1 MVSRLPRG
9 TRSRLVSVG
18 AVVVGLAA
26 VYGVATVAR
35 PTTVGSS
42 IQLGHV
48 SRAPV
53 SSAIRACPAPGSAGV
68 TAGSVATTALPG
80 KSTGGSA
87 VISRLTATGTA
98 TTGAL
103 VRTLTAPGV
112 LALSP
117 VSTAAARPA
126 AASHAGAT
134 TGGSGGSGT
143 DGTGTSSN
151 SPAASHSPSASTSP
165 APGPAVATT
174 PGRGGVVVQA
184 TGAMAQGLEVEQVGS
199 DGLATGQCSAP
210 GTDFWFVGPGVASAT
225 HVELYLMNTDSLPA
239 DAEVDA
245 LTDSG
250 PLLGSSDTGIIVPPH
265 SMVVQSLGTYL
276 HGSHALSLHVS
287 TSTGRVAVAVR
298 QASNTTTTDA
308 FGVSTSTA
316 APGGWL
322 PATQPPSTRLTIPG
336 LPGTT
341 GTVTLYLAVP
351 GAANAQVK
359 VTAITAK
366 GTYQPTGGSGIDLPG
381 DSAVATQIASL
392 SGVPAAIRITANVP
406 VTASAVI
413 SGGAP
418 GAPGAI
424 SAAAVPVTEQG
435 VAAANPAGSAGATQ
449 LVISA
454 PGKAVTVRITTA
466 TAKVSLAGQAGTTVT
481 VPAGQTVVTSVLPPP
496 GGGKGPFSVVVT
508 PQPGSGPVYIGR
520 VIRSGG
526 IIRSIMALTS
536 ALTWVPLPPTQDSLN
551 AISSGG

>member
-1 MVSRLPRG
+1 MVSWLPGGARGRLL
-9 TRSRLVSVG
+9 SAG

-26 VYGVATVAR
+26 VYGIGTVTSS
-35 PTTVGSS
+35 TTIGSS
-42 IQLGHV
+42 IQLGHATRV
-48 SRAPV
+48 PV

-80 KSTGGSA
+80 KSTRGRA
-87 VISRLTATGTA
+87 AISRLTATGTA
-98 TTGAL
+98 TTGAP
-103 VRTLTAPGV
+103 VSTLTDPGV

-117 VSTAAARPA
+117 VSAAAAQPAPAGASPSTAPAGTGAGKGSSGA
-126 AASHAGAT
+126 AASNSAAAGST
-134 TGGSGGSGT
+134 P
-143 DGTGTSSN
+143 
-151 SPAASHSPSASTSP
+151 SPT
-165 APGPAVATT
+165 VATT

-184 TGAMAQGLEVEQVGS
+184 TGAMAQGLEVEQVGT
-199 DGLATGQCSAP
+199 DGLATAQCSTP
-210 GTDFWFVGPGVASAT
+210 GTDFWFVGPGVASASQ
-225 HVELYLMNTDSLPA
+225 VDLYLMNTDSQPA

-250 PLLGSSDTGIIVPPH
+250 PLLGSSDSGIIVPPH

-276 HGSHALSLHVS
+276 HGSHALSLNVT
-287 TSTGRVAVAVR
+287 TSTGRVVAAVR
-298 QASNTTTTDA
+298 QANNTTTTNA
-308 FGVSTSTA
+308 FGTTVSAA

-322 PATQPPSTRLTIPG
+322 PATQPPATSLTIPG

-359 VTAITAK
+359 VTAVTAK

-406 VTASAVI
+406 VTASALI
-413 SGGAP
+413 SGGAA

-424 SAAAVPVTEQG
+424 SVAAGPVTEQG
-435 VAAANPAGSAGATQ
+435 VAAANPSGAAGATQ

-466 TAKVSLAGQAGTTVT
+466 TTKVSLAGQAGTTVT
-481 VPAGQTVVTSVLPPP
+481 VPAGSSVVQSVSPPP
-496 GGGKGPFSVVVT
+496 GGGSGPFSVVVT

-526 IIRSIMALTS
+526 VIQTIMPITS
-536 ALTWVPLPPTQDSLN
+536 ALTWVPLPPAEDSLN
-551 AISSGG
+551 ALNRGR

>member
-1 MVSRLPRG
+1 VVSRLPG
-9 TRSRLVSVG
+9 NTRSRLLSAGV
-18 AVVVGLAA
+18 VVVGLAA
-26 VYGVATVAR
+26 VYGI
-35 PTTVGSS
+35 TTVTSPATIGSS
-42 IQLGHV
+42 IQLGHE

-53 SSAIRACPAPGSAGV
+53 SSAIRACPAPGSGGV
-68 TAGSVATTALPG
+68 TAGSVATTALAG
-80 KSTGGSA
+80 QSTGRA

-103 VRTLTAPGV
+103 VRTLTTPGV
-112 LALSP
+112 LTLSP
-117 VSTAAARPA
+117 VSAAAALPA
-126 AASHAGAT
+126 AASPAAAN
-134 TGGSGGSGT
+134 
-143 DGTGTSSN
+143 TGTSS
-151 SPAASHSPSASTSP
+151 HSPSPSP
-165 APGPAVATT
+165 SSSPVPGPAVATT

-199 DGLATGQCSAP
+199 DGLATAQCSAP
-210 GTDFWFVGPGVASAT
+210 GTDFWFVGPGVATAA
-225 HVELYLMNTDSLPA
+225 HVELYLMNTDSQPA

-265 SMVVQSLGTYL
+265 SMVEQSLGTYL
-276 HGSHALSLHVS
+276 HGSHALSLHVT
-287 TSTGRVAVAVR
+287 TSTGRVAAAVR
-298 QASNTTTTDA
+298 QAGNTTTTGA
-308 FGVSTSTA
+308 FGATTSTA
-316 APGGWL
+316 AAGGWL

-413 SGGAP
+413 SGGAS

-424 SAAAVPVTEQG
+424 SAAAVPVSEQG

-481 VPAGQTVVTSVLPPP
+481 VPAGQTAVTSVSPPS
-496 GGGKGPFSVVVT
+496 GGGSGPFSVVVT
-508 PQPGSGPVYIGR
+508 PQPGSGPAYIGR
-520 VIRSGG
+520 VIRSGS
-526 IIRSIMALTS
+526 IIRSIMPLTS

-551 AISSGG
+551 AISPGG

>member
-1 MVSRLPRG
+1 MVSRGAGG
-9 TRSRLVSVG
+9 TRGRLLSAG

-26 VYGVATVAR
+26 VYGVTTLTGPATI
-35 PTTVGSS
+35 GSS
-42 IQLGHV
+42 IQVGHE
-48 SRAPV
+48 SRVPV
-53 SSAIRACPAPGSAGV
+53 SSAIRACPAPGSPGP
-68 TAGSVATTALPG
+68 TAASVATTALPG
-80 KSTGGSA
+80 RSAGGSA
-87 VISRLTATGTA
+87 AISRLTGTGAT
-98 TTGAL
+98 TTGAP

-117 VSTAAARPA
+117 VSTAAAPPVDAPRA
-126 AASHAGAT
+126 GINAGA
-134 TGGSGGSGT
+134 GGGTKAAGGT
-143 DGTGTSSN
+143 V
-151 SPAASHSPSASTSP
+151 SPAPSGSP

-184 TGAMAQGLEVEQVGS
+184 AGAMAQGLEVEQVGA
-199 DGLATGQCSAP
+199 DGLANAQCSAP
-210 GTDFWFVGPGVASAT
+210 GTDFWFVGPGVAGTS
-225 HVELYLMNTDSLPA
+225 HVELYLMNTDGQPA

-276 HGSHALSLHVS
+276 HGSHALSLHVT
-287 TSTGRVAVAVR
+287 TSTGRVAAAVR
-298 QASNTTTTDA
+298 QASNVTTTDA
-308 FGVSTSTA
+308 FGVSSPA
-316 APGGWL
+316 EAPGGWL

-341 GTVTLYLAVP
+341 GAVTLYLAVP
-351 GAANAQVK
+351 GTANAQVK
-359 VTAITAK
+359 VTAVTAK

-413 SGGAP
+413 SGGAA

-424 SAAAVPVTEQG
+424 TAAAVPVAEQG
-435 VAAANPAGSAGATQ
+435 VAAANPTAPAGATQ

-481 VPAGQTVVTSVLPPP
+481 VAAGHTVVTSVSPPK
-496 GGGKGPFSVVVT
+496 GGGPGPFSVVVT
-508 PQPGSGPVYIGR
+508 PQPGSGPAYVGR

-526 IIRSIMALTS
+526 TIRSIMPLTS
-536 ALTWVPLPPTQDSLN
+536 ALTWVPLPPAQDSLN
-551 AISSGG
+551 AIGAGR

>member
-1 MVSRLPRG
+1 VVSRVSGG
-9 TRSRLVSVG
+9 TRGRLLSAG

-26 VYGVATVAR
+26 VYGIATGTGPA
-35 PTTVGSS
+35 TIGSS
-42 IQLGHV
+42 IQLGHQ
-48 SRAPV
+48 SRTPV

-80 KSTGGSA
+80 RSAGGSA
-87 VISRLTATGTA
+87 AISRLTGTGTT
-98 TTGAL
+98 TTGAP
-103 VRTLTAPGV
+103 VRTLTTPGV
-112 LALSP
+112 LTLSP
-117 VSTAAARPA
+117 VSTAAAPPA
-126 AASHAGAT
+126 DAPRAGAS
-134 TGGSGGSGT
+134 TG
-143 DGTGTSSN
+143 
-151 SPAASHSPSASTSP
+151 A
-165 APGPAVATT
+165 GPAVATT

-184 TGAMAQGLEVEQVGS
+184 TGAMAQGLEVEQVGA
-199 DGLATGQCSAP
+199 DGLATAQCSAP
-210 GTDFWFVGPGVASAT
+210 GTDFWFVGPGVAGAS
-225 HVELYLMNTDSLPA
+225 HIELYLMNTDSQPA

-276 HGSHALSLHVS
+276 HGSHALSLHVT
-287 TSTGRVAVAVR
+287 TSTGRVAAAVR
-298 QASNTTTTDA
+298 QASNVTTTDA
-308 FGVSTSTA
+308 FGVSA
-316 APGGWL
+316 PAEAPGGWL

-351 GAANAQVK
+351 GSANAQVK
-359 VTAITAK
+359 VTAVTAK

-381 DSAVATQIASL
+381 DSTVATQIASL

-413 SGGAP
+413 SGGAA
-418 GAPGAI
+418 GAPGAV

-435 VAAANPAGSAGATQ
+435 VAAANPAGRAGATQ

-481 VPAGQTVVTSVLPPP
+481 VPAGHTVVTSVGPPK
-496 GGGKGPFSVVVT
+496 GGGPGPFSVVVT
-508 PQPGSGPVYIGR
+508 PQPGSGPAYIGR
-520 VIRSGG
+520 VVRSGG
-526 IIRSIMALTS
+526 TIRSIMPLTS
-536 ALTWVPLPPTQDSLN
+536 ALTWIPLPPAQDSLN
-551 AISSGG
+551 AIGASR